1 MTMSISVAP
10 AATASRVSTTFTS
23 SDVWPAGK
31 PVATDATCTPVPR
44 SASAATLTRA
54 G

>member
-1 MTMSISVAP
+1 MSISLAP
-10 AATASRVSTTFTS
+10 AATASRVSSTLMA

-31 PVATDATCTPVPR
+31 PVETDATATPLPS
-44 SASAATLTRA
+44 SASRATPTSA